1 MPLHLP
7 QHTKDQLFYDH
18 DLRTDSL
25 DFEYRFMSVLAP
37 RHWDP
42 IPLGIKM
49 HRAFKGRTNR
59 RFGKAFNS
67 LNF

>member
-7 QHTKDQLFYDH
+7 QHTQDQLFFDH

-25 DFEYRFMSVLAP
+25 DFEYRFQSVLAP
-37 RHWDP
+37 KYWSP
-42 IPLGIKM
+42 NSKGMMIY
-49 HRAFKGRTNR
+49 RAYKGMAKR